1 MFDWLFEGHI
11 AVYAVLAA
19 AAAVC
24 TLLWRRTRKRRW
36 LAGAAAA
43 LALAGLYALLDFAVE
58 TDRER
63 LQRLIPEM
71 AAGLKPH
78 SNLDPV
84 FDHVSEQFRSPSGKS
99 KSEVRETARSYLDS
113 GVVTEVKVWNVRVEK
128 ASRREGTAEVL
139 FDGKV
144 KGNLGGG
151 EYLAL
156 WCKAVF
162 EYDPARGWLLKSLEV
177 HPQGAPDEA
186 FPGY

>member
-1 MFDWLFEGHI
+1 MFDWLFEGHF

-63 LQRLIPEM
+63 LQKLVPEM

-99 KSEVRETARSYLDS
+99 KSEVRELARSYLDS
-113 GVVTEVKVWNVRVEK
+113 GVVTEVKVWDVRVEK
-128 ASRREGTAEVL
+128 VSREEKAAVVSFG
-139 FDGKV
+139 GKA
-144 KGNLGGG
+144 KGGPGDYVPLRC
-151 EYLAL
+151 LAT
-156 WCKAVF
+156 F
-162 EYDPARGWLLKSLEV
+162 EYDPANGWRMKALEV
-177 HPQGAPDEA
+177 KGEGPAGEA